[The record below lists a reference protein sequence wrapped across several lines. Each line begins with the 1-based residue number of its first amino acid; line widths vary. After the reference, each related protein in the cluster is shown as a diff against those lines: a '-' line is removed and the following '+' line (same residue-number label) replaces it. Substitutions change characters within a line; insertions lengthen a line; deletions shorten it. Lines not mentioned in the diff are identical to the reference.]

1 MPAVYMSARAVAIS
15 MALAAWFGASA
26 AHAQSKPAAP
36 GKIVDTHIHIFQV
49 TRPGGV
55 PWPPPANKTLYKDFS
70 TADYKAMAAQN
81 GITGAVIVEAS
92 PIYDDNVKLL
102 SQIKGDKF
110 YRGLVGNL
118 EVGKPDFVE
127 SLNKLSKHPKL
138 VGIRAFLW
146 APTLTLDDVQMAHV
160 KELEKRGLTLDLISR
175 GTLNP
180 KDKIEKL
187 AAAAPNLR
195 IIIDHLAGA
204 KGKTPAPEWEAA
216 VMKLA
221 AHKNIY
227 IKFSSFFDMY
237 NPAASEDNPWKA
249 PTDVAAYKAHFDVLY
264 KAFGPD
270 RLIYGTNYP
279 VVTLGGTVADHN
291 AIAEQYLA
299 PLGRAT
305 RDKVMFRNA
314 EKFYAR
320 KTK

>member
-1 MPAVYMSARAVAIS
+1 MHAVYTSARAVAMS
-15 MALAAWFGASA
+15 LALAAWFGASA

-146 APTLTLDDVQMAHV
+146 APTLTLADVQMAHV

-187 AAAAPNLR
+187 AAAVPNLR

-204 KGKTPAPEWEAA
+204 KGKTPAREWEAA
-216 VMKLA
+216 VLKLA

-249 PTDVAAYKAHFDVLY
+249 PTDVASYKPHFDVLY
-264 KAFGPD
+264 QAFGPD

>member
-1 MPAVYMSARAVAIS
+1 MSARAVAIS
-15 MALAAWFGASA
+15 LALAAWFGASA
-26 AHAQSKPAAP
+26 AHAQGKPAGS
-36 GKIVDTHIHIFQV
+36 GKIIDTHIHIFQV

-70 TADYKAMAAQN
+70 TADYKAMAAQH

-187 AAAAPNLR
+187 AAAVPNLR

-204 KGKTPAPEWEAA
+204 KGKTPAREWEAA

-249 PTDVAAYKAHFDVLY
+249 PTDLASYKPHFDVLY
-264 KAFGPD
+264 QAFGPD

-291 AIAEQYLA
+291 ALAEQYLA

>member
-1 MPAVYMSARAVAIS
+1 MSARAAAIS
-15 MALAAWFGASA
+15 LALSAWFGASA
-26 AHAQSKPAAP
+26 AQAQSKPAGP
-36 GKIVDTHIHIFQV
+36 GKIIDTHIHIFQV

-70 TADYKAMAAQN
+70 TADYKAMAAQH

-187 AAAAPNLR
+187 AAAVPNLR

-204 KGKTPAPEWEAA
+204 KGKTPAREWEAA

-249 PTDVAAYKAHFDVLY
+249 PTDLASYKPHFDVLY
-264 KAFGPD
+264 QAFGPD

-320 KTK
+320 KSK